1 MRFPYPLLPAEFEI
15 PDEWWTEA
23 GMTAFTLAGVTYRSS
38 GGAQPIALREI
49 EPPFRSVGCPKDFG
63 GFDRERLVA
72 VLRGIAGGDEI
83 PPVQL
88 RALKPLNDWHRL
100 PFPIRSTT
108 VFIVSMRRSRQVL
121 NFCQRVSYES
131 ALPIS
136 ANVPALV
143 RSVGDQAHRDF
154 GNCSSAQP
162 KQFLGDDDGK

>member
-1 MRFPYPLLPAEFEI
+1 MRFPYPLFPAEFEI

-23 GMTAFTLAGVTYRSS
+23 GMTAFMFAGAAYRSS

-63 GFDRERLVA
+63 GFERERLVA

-100 PFPIRSTT
+100 PFPYQVYDGFHRFYAS
-108 VFIVSMRRSRQVL
+108 VAAGFEFLPASIV
-121 NFCQRVSYES
+121 
-131 ALPIS
+131 
-136 ANVPALV
+136 
-143 RSVGDQAHRDF
+143 
-154 GNCSSAQP
+154 
-162 KQFLGDDDGK
+162 